1 MKRKLAKV
9 ILAVVAAAVLA
20 GFALPSL
27 SSRAADVIETF
38 ENGSSSKKTSV
49 TLGIPQTLDLQFNI
63 SVGFQKA
70 GIEINS
76 NCKDKVIVLTLYK
89 WNKNLPDSKKGEPV
103 ARQEFSEWSRG
114 DVVSLDFNSLGVGTV
129 PAGEYVLELYVKEGD
144 GIKVN
149 TYSPAAKGFKGYI
162 YEIDN
167 NSSPV
172 GEIVAAGGSKASM
185 LEVSAEVDRKP
196 AEAPPESV
204 IAEDS
209 MIAQL
214 GVDSTQWAFVDGL
227 GRPSLEYKDAG
238 SKKEKKVGIFY
249 WTWHY
254 NFAGIKPTNV
264 QLILDEYPEAR
275 NDYNHKIWKKN
286 NVGTYFWNEPL
297 FGYYQETDDY
307 VLRKHAELLAD
318 AGVDFVL
325 FDCTNQDLTWE
336 PAYINLLEV
345 WSKARA
351 EGVKTPQIGFMMPFW
366 DKPNTRSELKQIY
379 KRIYKAGLYQDL
391 WFYLDGKPMVMCIG
405 DSLDRSDPYENEI
418 YNFFTFRRGEP
429 EYFNGDHD
437 NTWWGWLHVYPQA
450 LYKKEDGTVEMT
462 TVGVAQNANYKTMTL
477 SAMNGPYNT
486 GRGFSMQENYSYTY
500 QYRGKDIV
508 CSSKMENAH
517 YYGINFQE
525 QWDYAQSVDPE
536 IVFVTGWNE
545 WIAGRNE
552 EWGGVK
558 NGFPDQCDDANSRD
572 IEPSKGNLKDY
583 YYYQLVNNVRR
594 FKGMSTPVTQK
605 TAKTVDITAG
615 TAAWNDDGITVYTD
629 YLNDTYVR
637 DNAKGWSNLKYN
649 NPGTR
654 NDFVKAKVTYDD
666 NNVYFYAET
675 AADITAY
682 TDENWMR
689 LLLDMQAATG
699 DSVDWEN
706 FEYIIGRET
715 GTGTTLALEKSTG
728 GWNWEKVGDVR
739 YTVSGNVMQVEIPR
753 SMIGLND
760 EEFTFNFKWAD
771 ANLTEG
777 DIMTTYTDGDCAPG
791 GRFMYVF
798 NSVGTVVEEPTPTPS
813 GNSGNGKKG
822 CGSVVTLTFVPVA
835 VVCFAA
841 FLAKKKED

>member
-1 MKRKLAKV
+1 MKRSFAKIVLIALA
-9 ILAVVAAAVLA
+9 AVVFA

-38 ENGSSSKKTSV
+38 DSGAGSKKVSV

-76 NCKDKVIVLTLYK
+76 NSKDKVIVLTLYK

-103 ARQEFSEWSRG
+103 ARKEFTDWSRG
-114 DVVSLDFNSLGVGTV
+114 DMVSLDFEALGVGTV
-129 PAGEYVLELYVKEGD
+129 PAGEYVLELYVKEGE

-149 TYSPAAKGFKGYI
+149 TYTPAPKGFKGYI

-167 NSSPV
+167 NSSPL

-185 LEVSAEVDRKP
+185 LEVSKEVDRKP
-196 AEAPPESV
+196 AGPPPESV
-204 IAEDS
+204 IADDS

-227 GRPSLEYKDAG
+227 GRSSMEYKDAG
-238 SKKEKKVGIFY
+238 ATKDKKVGIFY

-318 AGVDFVL
+318 AGIDFVL
-325 FDCTNQDLTWE
+325 FDCTNQDLVWE

-345 WSKARA
+345 WSQARA

-366 DKPNTRSELKQIY
+366 DQKNTCSELKQIY

-391 WFYLDGKPMVMCIG
+391 WFYLDGKPMVMCID

-418 YNFFTFRRGEP
+418 YNFFTFRQGEP
-429 EYFNGDHD
+429 DYFKEDHD

-450 LYKKEDGTVEMT
+450 LYKKPDGKVEMT
-462 TVGVAQNANYKTMTL
+462 TVGVAQNADYERMCL
-477 SAMNGPYNT
+477 SSMNGPHNM
-486 GRGFSMQENYSYTY
+486 GRGFSMQKDYSYTY
-500 QYRGKDIV
+500 NYRGKDIV
-508 CSSKMENAH
+508 CSSSMENAH
-517 YYGINFQE
+517 YYGINLQE

-583 YYYQLVNNVRR
+583 FYYQLVNNVRR

-605 TAKTVDITAG
+605 TAKTIDITAG
-615 TAAWNDDGITVYTD
+615 TGAWNDDGITVYTD

-637 DNAKGWSNLKYN
+637 DNAKGWSTLKYN

-654 NDFVKAKVTYDD
+654 NDIVKSKVTYDD
-666 NNVYFYAET
+666 NNVYFYVET
-675 AADITAY
+675 AADITAR

-689 LLLDMQAATG
+689 LLLDMQAATA
-699 DSVDWEN
+699 DSKDWEE
-706 FEYIIGRET
+706 FEFIVGRET
-715 GTGTTLALEKSTG
+715 GTDSTLALEKSTG

-739 YTVSGNVMQVEIPR
+739 YTVSGKVMQVEIPR
-753 SMIGLND
+753 SLIGLD
-760 EEFTFNFKWAD
+760 AEEFTFNFKWCD
-771 ANLTEG
+771 ANLTDG
-777 DIMTTYTDGDCAPG
+777 DILTTYTDGDAAPG
-791 GRFMYVF
+791 GRFTYVF
-798 NSVGTVVEEPTPTPS
+798 NSCGTVIEEPTATPEP
-813 GNSGNGKKG
+813 GKLGKKG
-822 CGSVVTLTFVPVA
+822 CGSAVAFTAVPA
-835 VVCFAA
+835 LAVCFAA
-841 FLAKKKED
+841 FLLRKKED